1 MDILLRK
8 AMPEDSA
15 QAVPL
20 IAATIAGYGVMT
32 LGLGDEALERTALAT
47 WFVLPGNRF
56 SYEYCWLAIV
66 DGEIAGLL
74 SIFRG
79 DEIPKLEGGLVRGI
93 FGIYRSIQIFGM
105 VWRLLIL
112 SHTDEANRNEF
123 LIAHLAVT
131 PKFQR
136 KGVAHC
142 LLEKA
147 ELEARQ
153 NRLSRLVL
161 EVEIDNHPAESLY
174 RKCGF
179 TREHTTR
186 FNRRARILKCPGFH
200 KLVKIV

>member
-1 MDILLRK
+1 MDFLLRK
-8 AMPEDSA
+8 AIPEDSA

-32 LGLGDEALERTALAT
+32 LGLGDEALEMNALAT
-47 WFVLPGNRF
+47 WFALPGNRF

-66 DGEIAGLL
+66 DGETAGLL
-74 SIFRG
+74 LIFRG

-93 FGIYRSIQIFGM
+93 FKIYHSMQIFGM

-112 SHTDEANRNEF
+112 SHTGEARRNEF
-123 LIAHLAVT
+123 LIAHLAVA

-136 KGVAHC
+136 KGVAQF
-142 LLEKA
+142 LLKKA
-147 ELEARQ
+147 EFETRQ
-153 NRLSRLVL
+153 NKLSRLVL
-161 EVEIDNHPAESLY
+161 EVEIDNIPAESLY
-174 RKCGF
+174 QKFGF